1 MLISTLITSQAM
13 TSNTKDKSGSGF
25 RTNDRAQ
32 HALGGVIFGL
42 CFPVISTFFDMAV
55 QGIEVNWAN
64 IVATQ
69 VNQPLHWVIDSAPL
83 FLGLFAYWI
92 GVRQEK
98 LKIAN
103 KKVMDILYNTLPWQ
117 IADEILEHGVSK
129 PRYYEHV
136 TVLFVDI
143 KGFTQ
148 MATESSP
155 KQLVEELDQYFSLF
169 DQIVGLYGVE
179 KIKTIGDAFMAAGGL
194 PDPTRTNTS
203 EVVRSAIEIRDKTL
217 ELNNERAKKGKR
229 TFDIRIGIHSG
240 PVVAGLIGK
249 RKYSYD
255 VWGDTVNTASR
266 IENTAVPMKVT
277 ISKATHDLIRHDFS
291 CRSKGIVD
299 LKGKGQLEIF
309 EAEFKGSTVINLA
322 RETT

>member
-1 MLISTLITSQAM
+1 VLISTLITSQAM

-25 RTNDRAQ
+25 RTNDRAH
-32 HALGGVIFGL
+32 HALGGVLFGL

-98 LKIAN
+98 LKVAN

>member
-1 MLISTLITSQAM
+1 MTNP
-13 TSNTKDKSGSGF
+13 TSNKPASRF
-25 RTNDRAQ
+25 RGNDRVQ
-32 HALGGVIFGL
+32 HALGGMLFGL

-55 QGIEVNWAN
+55 QGIGVSWAN
-64 IVATQ
+64 IVTTQ
-69 VNQPLHWVIDSAPL
+69 TNQPLHWVIDSAPL

-103 KKVMDILYNTLPWQ
+103 KKVMDVLYNTLPWQ

-136 TVLFVDI
+136 TILFIDI
-143 KGFTQ
+143 QGFTQ

-155 KQLVEELDQYFSLF
+155 RQLVEELDQYFSLF
-169 DQIVGLYGVE
+169 DKIVGLYGVE
-179 KIKTIGDAFMAAGGL
+179 KIKTIGDAFMAAGGI

-203 EVVRSAIEIRDKTL
+203 EVVRSAIEIRDKTI
-217 ELNNERAKKGKR
+217 ELNNERASKGKR

-266 IENTAVPMKVT
+266 IESMAEPMKVT
-277 ISKATHDLIRHDFS
+277 ISKATHELVRHDYS
-291 CRSKGIVD
+291 CRTKGLVD
-299 LKGKGQLEIF
+299 LKGKGELEVF

-322 RETT
+322 RETA

>member
-1 MLISTLITSQAM
+1 MTTTS
-13 TSNTKDKSGSGF
+13 KDNSGSSF

-32 HALGGVIFGL
+32 HALGGVLFGL

-64 IVATQ
+64 IVSTQ
-69 VNQPLHWVIDSAPL
+69 ANQPLHWVIDSAPL

-117 IADEILEHGVSK
+117 IADEILEYGVSK

-143 KGFTQ
+143 QGFTQ

-155 KQLVEELDQYFSLF
+155 RQLVEELDQYFSLF
-169 DQIVGLYGVE
+169 DKVVGTYGVE
-179 KIKTIGDAFMAAGGL
+179 KIKTIGDAFMAAGGI

-203 EVVRSAIEIRDKTL
+203 EVVRSAIEIRDQTI

-266 IENTAVPMKVT
+266 IESKADPMKVT
-277 ISKATHDLIRHDFS
+277 ISKSTYDLIRHDYT
-291 CRSKGIVD
+291 CKSKGMVEI
-299 LKGKGQLEIF
+299 KGKGELEVF

-322 RETT
+322 RETA